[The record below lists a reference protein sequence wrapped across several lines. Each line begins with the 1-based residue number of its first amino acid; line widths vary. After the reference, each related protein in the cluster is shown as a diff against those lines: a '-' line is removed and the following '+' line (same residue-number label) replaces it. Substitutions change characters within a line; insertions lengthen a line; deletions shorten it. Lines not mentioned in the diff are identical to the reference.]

1 MIKHVIKSLRML
13 MSGSCWDKLH
23 KNIVMDGDMMID
35 MKAHEV
41 LGPEVD
47 YSCWKE
53 EFKTIL

>member
-1 MIKHVIKSLRML
+1 ML
-13 MSGSCWDKLH
+13 MSGSCWDELH
-23 KNIVMDGDMMID
+23 KNKVMDGDMMID